1 MLERQTAVQHL
12 REVAENDLLGEPQ
25 DPTRRS
31 PMTQQH
37 HLNHATWECNMS
49 DQALRDAIKRYNAEG
64 LDGLRYKFINSLM
77 LLS

>member
-1 MLERQTAVQHL
+1 
-12 REVAENDLLGEPQ
+12 
-25 DPTRRS
+25 
-31 PMTQQH
+31 MTQQH